1 MKILLIGA
9 GGTIGKRINAV
20 LSKKHEIV
28 TASRSGA
35 DVEVDITDPASIEK
49 MYEVVDKVDAVICA
63 AGPAKF
69 GLFSELTEE
78 DFYVG
83 IRGKM
88 MGQVNLVRIGQK
100 YLNDNGS
107 FTLTTGILSEEPI
120 VGSTAVSLINGGV
133 NSFVLAAALEL
144 PRGLRINVVCPTV
157 VEDSAEAYADYF
169 PGFDP
174 APMQKVVNGYIRC
187 LETKMTGR
195 ILRIY

>member
-1 MKILLIGA
+1 MKVLLIGA
-9 GGTIGKRINAV
+9 SGTIGKRINAE

-35 DVEVDITDPASIEK
+35 DVEVDITEPASIEK
-49 MYEVVDKVDAVICA
+49 MYETVSNVDAVICA

-107 FTLTTGILSEEPI
+107 FTLTTGILSEDPI

-157 VEDSAEAYADYF
+157 VEDSAEAYADFF